1 MEILYFQKK
10 KKKEEAITADANLF
24 INIGSQIISLKL
36 YPSNLYNK
44 KLYLDK

>member
-1 MEILYFQKK
+1 MEILYFQK